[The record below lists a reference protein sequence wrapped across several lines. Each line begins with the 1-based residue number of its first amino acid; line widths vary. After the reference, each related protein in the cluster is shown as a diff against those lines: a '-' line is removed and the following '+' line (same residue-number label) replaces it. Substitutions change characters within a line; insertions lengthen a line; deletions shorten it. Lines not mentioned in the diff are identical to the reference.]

1 MDTIFMNSENSK
13 TLDPNRLLLNLSEN
27 INLKRSYKYFAL
39 PNLSL
44 YHKWKHIKT
53 SYQNKKFKIY

>member
-1 MDTIFMNSENSK
+1 MNSENSK

-39 PNLSL
+39 PNRSL
-44 YHKWKHIKT
+44 YHKWKHIKN

>member
-1 MDTIFMNSENSK
+1 MNSENSK

-39 PNLSL
+39 PNCSL
-44 YHKWKHIKT
+44 YHKWKHIKN

>member
-1 MDTIFMNSENSK
+1 MNSRNRK

-27 INLKRSYKYFAL
+27 INFRSYKYFAV

-44 YHKWKHIKT
+44 YHTWKHIKN